1 MMNRK
6 VISSFL
12 SFKFLFILSQ
22 VLILALV
29 LSGCAVFPALS
40 SAVQAGSVPVV
51 EAAPLDANVVF
62 PPTYTP
68 TPFLTATLAPSS
80 TAFPE
85 WTTMPSLTPWP
96 TSTLTPTITRTPRPT
111 VIPTEQQMRGDLHMH
126 TTCSD
131 GADELT
137 RMVAVAR
144 WWGYGFIAV
153 TDHHWCEDVIQFCIN
168 ETRLLCFPGLEVPTS
183 ERLEVL
189 AIGIT
194 HPVASSLTVP
204 ETVQRIHAEGGIA
217 IAAHPWV
224 PGFEYNEELLLHSGL
239 DAMECPP
246 DGSQAMPFDTSALPC
261 MYDSDA
267 HSAMA
272 LDPYTSNLC
281 DMPIRSLEDL
291 RYAIQHRLC
300 HHENPPEQ

>member
-6 VISSFL
+6 AFPSSKRSKAAFSL
-12 SFKFLFILSQ
+12 VPIL
-22 VLILALV
+22 VLALI
-29 LSGCAVFPALS
+29 LSGCSAFPALTA
-40 SAVQAGSVPVV
+40 AVQAGSVPV
-51 EAAPLDANVVF
+51 ADSAPLNADVVF
-62 PPTYTP
+62 PPTYTA
-68 TPFLTATLAPSS
+68 TPFLTATLAPSA
-80 TAFPE
+80 TTIPAN
-85 WTTMPSLTPWP
+85 TTMPSLTPMP
-96 TSTLTPTITRTPRPT
+96 TITLTPTITRTPRPT
-111 VIPTEQQMRGDLHMH
+111 VISTEQQMRGDLHMH

-131 GADELT
+131 GEDELT
-137 RMVAVAR
+137 RMVAVAQ

-168 ETRLLCFPGLEVPTS
+168 ETRLLCFPGLEVPTL

-194 HPVASSLTVP
+194 HPVREGLTVP

-217 IAAHPWV
+217 IAAHPWT
-224 PGFEYNEELLLHSGL
+224 PGFEYNKSLLLHSGL

-246 DGSQAMPFDTSALPC
+246 DGSQPMPFDTSALPC
-261 MYDSDA
+261 VYDSDA
-267 HSAMA
+267 HSSLA

-291 RYAIQHRLC
+291 RFAITHRLC
-300 HHENPPEQ
+300 HHYVPPDL